1 MVQLRTGGWEERR
14 QEQRVPWSQT
24 QPVTAA
30 TAQCPS
36 SVLPPAVGSIAST
49 YFVQATGKGQ
59 QASQS
64 IGTGAYL
71 GEDNGPPEASL
82 LRRAASYADCRHARK
97 AGNEDGRRTKKANRK
112 NRNWEALILDTE
124 ANKLP
129 ISFEGVQQ
137 TSDVYSEQL
146 LEASQQEY
154 L

>member
-1 MVQLRTGGWEERR
+1 M
-14 QEQRVPWSQT
+14 
-24 QPVTAA
+24 
-30 TAQCPS
+30 
-36 SVLPPAVGSIAST
+36 SVFRPPPAVGSIAST

-64 IGTGAYL
+64 IGAGACL
-71 GEDNGPPEASL
+71 GEVNGPPEASL

-97 AGNEDGRRTKKANRK
+97 AGNDDGHKTKKPNRK

-124 ANKLP
+124 AKEPP
-129 ISFEGVQQ
+129 ISFDSVQQ
-137 TSDVYSEQL
+137 TSDIYDERL